1 MRLAFLLFFILIS
14 CTRER
19 VGSLLVKANGEGQ
32 FEIYRIEAE
41 TPLQLVSEDIGE
53 LNKPQT
59 LPVGRYLILADCSS
73 QITVIRE
80 GITNELVAHR
90 IDFEL
95 PNEFAPDDRL
105 AIQCNRFDQVRFRQ
119 TLTNQKTLQVLSG
132 KRELLIGMVPFATP
146 ADVENDTTP
155 TSIKLQVGALWVKTT
170 DDAISTS
177 QYFVSPIEERL
188 SLTISQSVGTKLYFL
203 PGKYSIELNGTS
215 KEVQIN
221 PLELVSIT
229 VGRFRVSTPK
239 DAEIER
245 AFQITGNPLA
255 VEINDGHLLDFD
267 EWYFALPGSITVKLV
282 GTDLVEK
289 AEVLESQDLEMQT
302 RSVRVEIDC
311 SPWEWTCLGS
321 RKVYLYRKDDAYPF
335 AVGATDVP
343 LLFLQ
348 PDVWLGLEGSR
359 DIRFQIPESPRS
371 VVLKAGKLEL
381 IPDVT
386 TKPGQVTDLVRV
398 EAISSNTSG
407 NTLDLSLED
416 PSVVPLIEG
425 RYRLS
430 NYVSS
435 QNIDG
440 ARRKTEKIMQVS
452 PGKTSTDRF
461 PVILSEKR
469 FQQFSARKASA
480 SGVSGRGGHLVIDG
494 HRIVEVPVE

>member
-1 MRLAFLLFFILIS
+1 MRLALIFFILNIS
-14 CTRER
+14 CTREQ
-19 VGSLLVKANGEGQ
+19 VGSLLVKANGEGP
-32 FEIYRIEAE
+32 FEIYRIESE
-41 TPLQLVSEDIGE
+41 SPLQLVSEEIGE
-53 LNKPQT
+53 LNKLQP
-59 LPVGRYLILADCSS
+59 LPVGKYLILADCSS
-73 QITVIRE
+73 RITVIRE

-146 ADVENDTTP
+146 PEIENDSIP
-155 TSIKLQVGALWVKTT
+155 SSIKLQVGALWVKTT
-170 DDAISTS
+170 DDSISS
-177 QYFVSPIEERL
+177 SRYFVSPIEERL
-188 SLTISQSVGTKLYFL
+188 SLTISQAVGTKLYFL

-221 PLELVSIT
+221 PLELVTIT

-267 EWYFALPGSITVKLV
+267 EWYLALPSPIAVKLV
-282 GTDLVEK
+282 GT
-289 AEVLESQDLEMQT
+289 EVIENSEVMESQDLELEA

-311 SPWEWTCLGS
+311 SPWEWTCLGG

-359 DIRFQIPESPRS
+359 DIRYQIPATARS
-371 VVLKAGKLEL
+371 TVLKAGKLEL
-381 IPDVT
+381 TPDVSS
-386 TKPGQVTDLVRV
+386 KPGLVTDLVRV

-416 PSVVPLIEG
+416 PSVIPLIEG

-435 QNIDG
+435 QNVDG
-440 ARRKTEKIMQVS
+440 ARRKTEKIMQVTA
-452 PGKTSTDRF
+452 GKTFVDRF
-461 PVILSEKR
+461 PVLLSEKR
-469 FQQFSARKASA
+469 FQQLNARKASSSSA
-480 SGVSGRGGHLVIDG
+480 GGRGDSLVIDG